1 VAVLAGPEALLGH
14 ARESKLN
21 ELDRIEAAALR
32 DAVVQAG
39 GRAGLAGGA
48 LCVGHESLPVTELNR
63 AIPAGPQ
70 IDLGA
75 IAAWYGGQPHGI
87 CVPPGHEPL
96 DEELAARGYRPGWA
110 WMKFE
115 RGDEAPPA
123 VSSEVTVTE
132 TDDPELFGRIVA
144 LGSDIPLE
152 AAPLLG
158 AIVSAP
164 GWHCFLG
171 SLDGEPVASGA
182 LFVDGRSGWLGVAC
196 TLPEARGRGAQ
207 SALLQTRL
215 ELGRTL
221 GVATFATETGELF
234 PGRPA
239 TSYRNI
245 LRAGFREA
253 YRRPNWSSP
262 T

>member
-1 VAVLAGPEALLGH
+1 VLAGPETLLGH
-14 ARESKLN
+14 AREPELN

-70 IDLGA
+70 IDLDA
-75 IAAWYGGQPHGI
+75 IAAWYGGQSHGI

-96 DEELAARGYRPGWA
+96 DGELAARGYRPGWA

-115 RGDEAPPA
+115 RGDQAPPA
-123 VSSEVTVTE
+123 VSSKVAVAE

-144 LGSDIPLE
+144 LGSDIPLG

-171 SLDGEPVASGA
+171 SVASGA

-207 SALLQTRL
+207 SALLRARL

-221 GVATFATETGELF
+221 GVTTFATETGERL
-234 PGRPA
+234 PDRPA